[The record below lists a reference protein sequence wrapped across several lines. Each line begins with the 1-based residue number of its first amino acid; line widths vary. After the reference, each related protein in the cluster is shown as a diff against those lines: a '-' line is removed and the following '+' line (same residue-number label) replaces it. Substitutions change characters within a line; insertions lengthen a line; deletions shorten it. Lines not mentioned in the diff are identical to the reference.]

1 MTTHSTGSVSGGG
14 SRLQG
19 LGAGKRLGRCGVAA
33 VALLCACGT
42 ALAQTPPA
50 PPPHAWQGGG
60 AMMQRMEQRRMEQMT
75 VLLDLTPAQ
84 QQKVQAILAAEHARM
99 RKTMLQAMRQM
110 RETHRLVRKDTI
122 ERLSTVL
129 SPEQMKKFK
138 VLMPGPRMMMGGMMM
153 HGAMMHGMMM
163 HGGGGAPPPQ

>member
-1 MTTHSTGSVSGGG
+1 MTTNSTGSVSGGG
-14 SRLQG
+14 SRPKG
-19 LGAGKRLGRCGVAA
+19 LGAVTRLGRCGVAA
-33 VALLCACGT
+33 LALLCACGA

-50 PPPHAWQGGG
+50 PPPHAWHGGS

-99 RKTMLQAMRQM
+99 SKTMEQAMRQI

-138 VLMPGPRMMMGGMMM
+138 VLMPGPRMMMGAM
-153 HGAMMHGMMM
+153 MMHGMMM
-163 HGGGGAPPPQ
+163 HGGGGGPPPQ